1 MLLPIAQ
8 SLGMPNDMAKA
19 KTEGLARSGTAVAM
33 AKVMPMATVMARSLA
48 TAAQG
53 GPRRDQ

>member
-1 MLLPIAQ
+1 
-8 SLGMPNDMAKA
+8 MPNDMAKA